1 MKNVRDVASR
11 VSANVVFSN
20 PTLTGLANELV
31 NLINRKTSMAD
42 PREEIERMIEKYS
55 IGLQGSIPSPAT
67 RTEEHIVLV
76 TGSTGGLGCYILA
89 SLLVTKNVVR
99 IYALNRRSKASTSAA
114 RQRSGFEDRGLD
126 INLLE
131 SQRLVYVDGDT
142 SQEQLGLEGSL
153 YEEVS
158 LLFHVVRRSPIL
170 CVTDPRFNH
179 CHNPQRLAVG
189 LQFIPVDVRAQCLR
203 NAVPD

>member
-11 VSANVVFSN
+11 ISPNVVFSN

-31 NLINRKTSMAD
+31 NLISGKASMAD
-42 PREEIERMIEKYS
+42 PKEEIERMIEKYS
-55 IGLQGSIPSPAT
+55 IGLQVNIPSTPAT
-67 RTEEHIVLV
+67 TTDGHIVLI

-89 SLLVTKNVVR
+89 SLLATKNVVR

-126 INLLE
+126 IHLLE

-142 SQEQLGLEGSL
+142 SHEQLGLDRSL
-153 YEEVS
+153 HEEVS
-158 LLFHVVRRSPIL
+158 LLVHGHLLFTNPLRDRSEI
-170 CVTDPRFNH
+170 
-179 CHNPQRLAVG
+179 RL
-189 LQFIPVDVRAQCLR
+189 LS
-203 NAVPD
+203 